1 MEADAPQTRATET
14 PPDQSGSPQRQRA
27 VGRRP
32 EAAALS
38 EESRVKLK
46 QRLRSP
52 LNTISGFAEL
62 LALQAEGGCQEDSVQ
77 RIRNAAGELLEIIN
91 RELGDKSETTE
102 MVGERASSMPTEPCD
117 ILYIED
123 DEVNFTL
130 ISRILDV
137 RPALHLRHATQGLTG
152 LEMARANHPRLILLD
167 LNLPDMHGSEVLH
180 RLQQEKA
187 TAKIPVVILSADA
200 TPSQIE
206 RLLSGGARNYL
217 TKPFRINNFLAVVDE
232 VLEQYSES
240 ATSSRID
247 HKWQSQG

>member
-1 MEADAPQTRATET
+1 MEPGAPQTRATET
-14 PPDQSGSPQRQRA
+14 PSDQSGSPHRERA
-27 VGRRP
+27 VGSRP
-32 EAAALS
+32 EAADLS
-38 EESRVKLK
+38 EELRAKLN

-62 LALQAEGGCQEDSVQ
+62 LALQAESGCQEDSVQ
-77 RIRNAAGELLEIIN
+77 HIRKAAGELLEIIN
-91 RELGDKSETTE
+91 RALGDKFETTE
-102 MVGERASSMPTEPCD
+102 MAGEGTSPMPTEPCD

-137 RPALHLRHATQGLTG
+137 RPALHLRHATHGLAG
-152 LEMARANHPRLILLD
+152 LRIAQAIHPRLILLD
-167 LNLPDMHGSEVLH
+167 LNLPDIHGSEVLQ

-187 TAKIPVVILSADA
+187 TAEIPVVVLSADA

-232 VLEQYSES
+232 VLEQHSES
-240 ATSSRID
+240 AAPSRVD
-247 HKWQSQG
+247 HQWQSQE